1 MKNTRFNLEKKDI
14 IFLSLLIT
22 LIVFSTYVWT
32 NYHQKVERTWYYV
45 QIPFIKRTVHCSD
58 QAPDFMYTLMHE
70 TISKQK
76 SMSNQ
81 LAFLSPDGVFHHC
94 ESGWEDGFKG
104 DKLITVDSRFRY
116 ASVSKVVT
124 SAMILD
130 LVNQNKIS
138 LEQKL
143 VDIIDLPK
151 LKDERIR
158 EITVAMLLQHSAGF
172 DRMKTYTPMLT
183 MGKKPWCPTN
193 IEYLAQETLDFEPNT
208 QYQYSN
214 VGYCLLGAIVEK
226 VSNTSFRQAVEQ
238 RYHIAQ
244 RNIRFVDNDFL
255 LEEIDYDY
263 RNENFYGRFWRT
275 QFDFKDSLSAVG
287 GLSGSAKAITLLAK
301 DMLKEKPLNILS
313 RAEMP
318 CAINLSEGCY
328 GYAMEPFQKKGSNFT
343 IYNKSGYF
351 PGVESDIFV
360 DDQGGVLT
368 ILRGATT
375 PNRESLAEFRKNIY
389 EHLDSFYTSK

>member
-375 PNRESLAEFRKNIY
+375 PNRGSLAEFRKNIY